1 MDMQR
6 RSGLD
11 RGLKDAQGPARGV
24 LRRLQARIV
33 RQPRARRDDI
43 SSQEIGHGHMMTPR
57 LVWVWRGGEV
67 PDGQIGDHPDGM
79 GYLQDNPPTLYV
91 ISRSGPG
98 QHQTQEAAS
107 ERR

>member
-1 MDMQR
+1 MTRGRNTKLPAAASKTSLPHRTDSSPSSAFKTLIVPVMDMKR

-11 RGLKDAQGPARGV
+11 RGLKDAQGPACGV

-57 LVWVWRGGEV
+57 LVWVWLPR
-67 PDGQIGDHPDGM
+67 
-79 GYLQDNPPTLYV
+79 
-91 ISRSGPG
+91 
-98 QHQTQEAAS
+98 
-107 ERR
+107 